1 MLMFILSILGCNRT
15 TKSDKHPENDHPQSE
30 HRKTGLVIIISVLL
44 SPTCEIC
51 HIWMHRY
58 GCSGQATAEE
68 DLDFSAY
75 GLGTS
80 GGFLK
85 GTDALVH
92 SRVPGVVVCCNWFPA
107 MDGDAAGPQQCLQ
120 IVFVEADWAVC
131 FLCQK
136 PAQRRSSLVVANCPF
151 RPHDQWRWNF
161 QLSPQQH
168 LCLAAIQQGGQ
179 DNSPVD
185 CQFYVHRDATFIPYQ
200 FPPSSL

>member
-1 MLMFILSILGCNRT
+1 MFILSILGCNRT

-80 GGFLK
+80 GGVFPQRHRCPCAQSGARSGGLLQLIPSH
-85 GTDALVH
+85 GW
-92 SRVPGVVVCCNWFPA
+92 GCC
-107 MDGDAAGPQQCLQ
+107 
-120 IVFVEADWAVC
+120 
-131 FLCQK
+131 
-136 PAQRRSSLVVANCPF
+136 RSSAMPS
-151 RPHDQWRWNF
+151 D
-161 QLSPQQH
+161 S
-168 LCLAAIQQGGQ
+168 LCRG
-179 DNSPVD
+179 
-185 CQFYVHRDATFIPYQ
+185 
-200 FPPSSL
+200 